1 MAFPLGQRPESAC
14 GLRFG
19 RLFKARASSR
29 PQRPRNHRSSTPRGF
44 PRIADH
50 DRQRAVLSRYANKSI
65 LMLWSVLCR
74 VSYWIVGVE
83 HDFPVVL
90 ECRETVTSCPDRAPR
105 AGERCRRDSP
115 GGGGGRARRPAQGA
129 QQDSSEL
136 LLLARNRE
144 HEDPGLHEVLG
155 SVLSAERGDGSTDDQ
170 KAALTGS
177 RGNPAGG
184 RPFSEQAAL
193 EREKSGD
200 GMHLARSRN
209 TQTKRRERGTRG
221 PFSSAT

>member
-1 MAFPLGQRPESAC
+1 MAPQLGQRPQSAC

-29 PQRPRNHRSSTPRGF
+29 PQRPRNHRPSTRRGF
-44 PRIADH
+44 PRIAIRDG
-50 DRQRAVLSRYANKSI
+50 QRPVLSRHANKSI
-65 LMLWSVLCR
+65 LILWSVLCR
-74 VSYWIVGVE
+74 VSYWVVGSE

-90 ECRETVTSCPDRAPR
+90 ECRETVTSCPDRATR

-115 GGGGGRARRPAQGA
+115 GGGGGRACRPAQGA
-129 QQDSSEL
+129 QQDSGEL

-177 RGNPAGG
+177 RANPAGG

-193 EREKSGD
+193 EREKS
-200 GMHLARSRN
+200 
-209 TQTKRRERGTRG
+209 
-221 PFSSAT
+221 